1 MTQQDS
7 TQVTSP
13 SLPTS
18 TITTH
23 PHSAVVI
30 TNPRSGSYFL
40 YTRQIEELVA
50 SLRGAGWRIE
60 LRLTQAAGDAL
71 NIAREA
77 VEEKVDIVIAA
88 GGDGTINE
96 VIQELVGSETALGV
110 LPIGTVN
117 VWAREME
124 IPLNV
129 AGAQNVLVHGKTRV
143 IDVGKVNDRYFLLM
157 VGIGFDAEVTHAVEK
172 KPMKRLGVVGYLLTG
187 FWMNLGYENFATTLK
202 FAGRE
207 VKTRAIQIVIGN
219 TQLYG
224 GAVKFTWQARCD
236 DGLLDICVVHKRSK
250 LRRVLVLL
258 DFLLHHERRQQW
270 VDYETCDHIEI
281 NTSKPIAMQVD
292 GDPIGH
298 TPAVFTIVPHSLK
311 VIVPQQAPEDL
322 FAQG

>member
-1 MTQQDS
+1 MRGYIMTQQDS

-110 LPIGTVN
+110 LPLGTVN
-117 VWAREME
+117 VWAREMH
-124 IPLNV
+124 IPLNI
-129 AGAQNVLVHGKTRV
+129 AGARDVLVHGQTRHV
-143 IDVGKVNDRYFLLM
+143 DLGRAKGRYFLLM
-157 VGIGFDAEVTHAVEK
+157 AGVGLDGELTHAVE
-172 KPMKRLGVVGYLLTG
+172 
-187 FWMNLGYENFATTLK
+187 
-202 FAGRE
+202 
-207 VKTRAIQIVIGN
+207 
-219 TQLYG
+219 
-224 GAVKFTWQARCD
+224 
-236 DGLLDICVVHKRSK
+236 
-250 LRRVLVLL
+250 
-258 DFLLHHERRQQW
+258 
-270 VDYETCDHIEI
+270 
-281 NTSKPIAMQVD
+281 
-292 GDPIGH
+292 
-298 TPAVFTIVPHSLK
+298 
-311 VIVPQQAPEDL
+311 
-322 FAQG
+322 